1 MRVLTQNR
9 APHLMVTNYSPIA
22 QLVERLTVNQNVR
35 GSSPRRG
42 AKYLKGLTCLSALFL
57 MASFRIVIRQI
68 GHRVH
73 DAGPHYQFD
82 IAKILNVC

>member
-1 MRVLTQNR
+1 M
-9 APHLMVTNYSPIA
+9 
-22 QLVERLTVNQNVR
+22 
-35 GSSPRRG
+35 
-42 AKYLKGLTCLSALFL
+42 KGLTCLSALFL